1 MIKNKSKQT
10 NMKLILKSITLAALG
25 LSLLASCKKDNKEEP
40 DLTVIRSDTVFLG
53 ATKTQD
59 TINVLL
65 NDDLFDLKSLYI
77 NYSSSNMAPTFT
89 LYKDSSFTV
98 KTSPYFYGTQET
110 KYIVTDKNG
119 QKQGSLI
126 IDRGTPAQK
135 MSYSVLTNIAGRF
148 LRIYAIDGDTAG
160 LYWGFY
166 SYGVYTSRTQN
177 QFNLLSV
184 DIPQISVNAPE
195 TSVGRFETI
204 LANGTFH
211 CKESFTDK
219 DVFFTIEEGFSA
231 QAKTRDGKRVVT
243 VTGVTVGYNSHVLNY
258 IYYLPEN

>member
-1 MIKNKSKQT
+1 MKKQFR
-10 NMKLILKSITLAALG
+10 MKHIVINFALAAF
-25 LSLLASCKKDNKEEP
+25 SILLLVSCKKEKKEEP
-40 DLTVIRSDTVFLG
+40 DLTVLRSDTVFLG

-59 TINVLL
+59 TINVLV

-77 NYSSSNMAPTFT
+77 NYSSSNMAPIFT
-89 LYKDSSFTV
+89 LYKDSSFAV

-135 MSYSVLTNIAGRF
+135 MSYSVLSNIAGRF
-148 LRIYAIDGDTAG
+148 LRLYAIDGDTTG
-160 LYWGFY
+160 KYWGPY
-166 SYGVYTSRTQN
+166 SYGVFVSRTQT
-177 QFNLLSV
+177 QFNSLSV
-184 DIPQISVNAPE
+184 DIPQISINAPE
-195 TSVGRFETI
+195 TSVGKFETI

-211 CKESFTDK
+211 CKEFITGK
-219 DVFFTIEEGFSA
+219 DVFFTVEEGFSA

-243 VTGVTVGYNSHVLNY
+243 VTGVTVGYNSHLLNY